1 MKPKSIQRDKK
12 KAVIPF
18 VTHLIPGLATKPN
31 ALKFSA
37 EEEAEINSIDSPDNK
52 NERKDV
58 VPTTAIQEIDNRELF
73 PAVEPKTSAGKSQLS
88 GFVPHE
94 NVTKTKAKKGGAIVH
109 SAPPTIS
116 VEQAKLLKDETAPK
130 VEPDKKSKQVV
141 NSIKEK
147 EAPKSMGATENPKK
161 SSSKEPSSSAPNS
174 GILATLRN
182 WINPERAGKV
192 ADPGLK
198 MEAYYDKE
206 KKVWVFPGDDPAE
219 LAKPL
224 APPPTTKTVVEQVE
238 KSTESKDPLAAMMAP
253 PPIRTSVKRHAS
265 KYATPVGSIGKTA
278 GRGSDLNNS
287 TTALK
292 VGMSALQ
299 TPLGVTPPQFTVFK
313 PPPFAESTENLEKSK
328 KQLTCRDHK
337 WN

>member
-12 KAVIPF
+12 KEVIPF

-37 EEEAEINSIDSPDNK
+37 EEDAEINSIDSPDNK

-147 EAPKSMGATENPKK
+147 EAPKSKK

-206 KKVWVFPGDDPAE
+206 KKVWVF
-219 LAKPL
+219 LAM
-224 APPPTTKTVVEQVE
+224 T
-238 KSTESKDPLAAMMAP
+238 

-265 KYATPVGSIGKTA
+265 KYATPVGSIGKPA

-292 VGMSALQ
+292 VGMSELQ
-299 TPLGVTPPQFTVFK
+299 TPLGVTPPQFTV
-313 PPPFAESTENLEKSK
+313 
-328 KQLTCRDHK
+328 DM
-337 WN
+337 